1 MVRDSLSYPMEIL
14 WWTLSLLLMLI
25 GLAGV
30 VVPLIPGA
38 VLIFAGALVH
48 RLGLGAEASVSWWTL
63 GGLLLLTAI
72 AYALE
77 FFAGSIGAKY
87 FGATRWGIIGGL
99 VGGVIGIFFGLPGL
113 IVGPLMGVMVG
124 ELYAGRHIRDATR
137 STWGTLLGGAAGL
150 VVKLAISFAM
160 IAWFALALVL

>member
-1 MVRDSLSYPMEIL
+1 MVGDGFSIAMVIL
-14 WWTLSLLLMLI
+14 WWTLSFLLMLSGLI
-25 GLAGV
+25 GV
-30 VVPLIPGA
+30 IVPFIPGA
-38 VLIFAGALVH
+38 VLIFLGALLH

-63 GGLLLLTAI
+63 GGLLLLTLI

-99 VGGVIGIFFGLPGL
+99 VGGIVGIFFGLPGL
-113 IVGPLMGVMVG
+113 IVGPLAGVMIG
-124 ELYAGRHIRDATR
+124 ELYGGRHLRDATR

-150 VVKLAISFAM
+150 VAKLAISFAM
-160 IAWFALALVL
+160 IAWFAIALF